1 MFYPCLVENVGM
13 SWWLLSKLLKYLRII
28 NYTGAGGWNIIMS
41 GHVLYHP
48 VSCSLSHLFSLLC
61 NPWLHLA
68 RPGPVPSPLQMP
80 THEEFSLRPDEFL
93 IHHCFYLALPKGAEA
108 EKWYLAQQTGIKHWE
123 LRPRL
128 LRYKFAV
135 NVVIDNDI
143 NSVFTHYTR
152 NSICFINIKYFC
164 KIRYPKFVTD

>member
-1 MFYPCLVENVGM
+1 MVVIKIVEIFTNNQLYGGRGLEYNHERPCFVSPGV
-13 SWWLLSKLLKYLRII
+13 LLPLS
-28 NYTGAGGWNIIMS
+28 
-41 GHVLYHP
+41 
-48 VSCSLSHLFSLLC
+48 SLSSLLC

-128 LRYKFAV
+128 LRYKFAI